1 MIVVAAALGLIIGS
15 FLNAVIARL
24 PARRTLLGRSA
35 CPRCG
40 TAIRAIDNVPL
51 VSFVLLRGRCRRC
64 GERISWRYPA
74 VEGLTALAFAGV
86 YLRFGASTAGAVAG
100 LLVAALIAIT
110 AIDVQHQI
118 IPDLITLP
126 GIVVGFAGSV
136 AAGLAAPL
144 EALLGIAVGGGL
156 FFVIIVASAGGMGAG
171 DMKLGAMLGAF
182 LGWKAVLFAIL
193 VSVILGGLVASVLL
207 LAGRKGRKDP
217 IPFGP
222 FLAIGGV
229 TALFVGPP
237 AFLFGL

>member
-1 MIVVAAALGLIIGS
+1 MAAALGLVIGS

-24 PARRTLLGRSA
+24 PARRSLRGRSA

-40 TAIRAIDNVPL
+40 TTIRAVDNVPL
-51 VSFVLLRGRCRRC
+51 LSFAVLRGRCRQCR
-64 GERISWRYPA
+64 GPISWRYPA
-74 VEGLTALAFAGV
+74 IEGLTALAFAGA
-86 YLRFGASTAGAVAG
+86 YLRFGLSTAGALAC
-100 LLVAALIAIT
+100 LLLAALIAIT
-110 AIDVQHQI
+110 AIDMEHQI

-126 GIVVGFAGSV
+126 GIVVGFVGSV
-136 AAGLAAPL
+136 TGGLAAPL

-156 FFVIIVASAGGMGAG
+156 FLVIIVASAGGMGAG

-193 VSVILGGLVASVLL
+193 VSVILGGLVASALL

-222 FLAIGGV
+222 FLAVGGV
-229 TALFVGPP
+229 TALFVAPP
-237 AFLFGL
+237 VFLFGL